1 MVWSSFLL
9 SAPSWDMIGIKNSSH
24 PPSQSNTNQIIV
36 FCLPFF
42 LALCFSHV
50 VFNQIWRAL
59 RLIVDTG
66 LHYYPNFTRED
77 ALWYFDKFAWDNTD
91 LAEKEVSFFHR
102 AKQEVSSIFLESG
115 LQSSWGT
122 VDIFHQ
128 YLSIYLSP
136 PKDVLL
142 LSKCLYRFY
151 NHYDSLVWQIAYGPG
166 PSPSLQGETEVAPLR
181 FHLLGGGY
189 GYT

>member
-24 PPSQSNTNQIIV
+24 PPSQSNTNQITV

-42 LALCFSHV
+42 LALCFPHV

-77 ALWYFDKFAWDNTD
+77 ALLYFDKFAWDNTD
-91 LAEKEVSFFHR
+91 LAQKEVSFFHR
-102 AKQEVSSIFLESG
+102 AKQEVSSIFSNL
-115 LQSSWGT
+115 
-122 VDIFHQ
+122 VFN
-128 YLSIYLSP
+128 P
-136 PKDVLL
+136 PEVLL
-142 LSKCLYRFY
+142 LFFTNICLFIR
-151 NHYDSLVWQIAYGPG
+151 V
-166 PSPSLQGETEVAPLR
+166 LR
-181 FHLLGGGY
+181 RTFCC
-189 GYT
+189 

>member
-9 SAPSWDMIGIKNSSH
+9 SAPSWDMIGIKNSRH

-77 ALWYFDKFAWDNTD
+77 ALSYFDKFAWDNTD
-91 LAEKEVSFFHR
+91 LAQKEVSFFHR
-102 AKQEVSSIFLESG
+102 VKQEVSSIFSRIWSSILLRYCWYFSPIFVYLFESSEG
-115 LQSSWGT
+115 
-122 VDIFHQ
+122 
-128 YLSIYLSP
+128 
-136 PKDVLL
+136 
-142 LSKCLYRFY
+142 RFVAKQV
-151 NHYDSLVWQIAYGPG
+151 SL
-166 PSPSLQGETEVAPLR
+166 
-181 FHLLGGGY
+181 
-189 GYT
+189 